1 MKRTWS
7 QDGGDRK
14 RAESSQKK
22 TEDTTCITTTKKKI
36 QLVAHFLRS
45 INLESRE
52 GMKRDEAVKM
62 SKVQRVR
69 LMSSKLG
76 SVNFIHRGAT
86 EEIWAREKYSILPLV
101 SHFTSLGS

>member
-1 MKRTWS
+1 MWHISEGER
-7 QDGGDRK
+7 RF
-14 RAESSQKK
+14 
-22 TEDTTCITTTKKKI
+22 
-36 QLVAHFLRS
+36 V
-45 INLESRE
+45 NLESRE

-76 SVNFIHRGAT
+76 SVNFIHRGAI